1 MFIEEETCGNT
12 LELNFRNFIGQEN
25 SILFK
30 KKKKKKNEEKK
41 IGMQKEHRKYNFKVT
56 LHYQTNMM
64 TLNEK
69 LSCYGFNSAMNSG

>member
-1 MFIEEETCGNT
+1 METPLSLT
-12 LELNFRNFIGQEN
+12 LEISSAKKIAYF
-25 SILFK
+25 SK
-30 KKKKKKNEEKK
+30 KKKKKKKEEKK